1 MSTDAEFELKHE
13 AVDELKRL
21 AAHPMQEVERLEE
34 TALEGATAASIL
46 IIVAGIFVAV
56 LVIAAALYGLVVV
69 VTWLVEG

>member
-1 MSTDAEFELKHE
+1 MSTNFELKHE

-21 AAHPMQEVERLEE
+21 ATHPVQEVARLEE

-56 LVIAAALYGLVVV
+56 WLIAGALYGLVML